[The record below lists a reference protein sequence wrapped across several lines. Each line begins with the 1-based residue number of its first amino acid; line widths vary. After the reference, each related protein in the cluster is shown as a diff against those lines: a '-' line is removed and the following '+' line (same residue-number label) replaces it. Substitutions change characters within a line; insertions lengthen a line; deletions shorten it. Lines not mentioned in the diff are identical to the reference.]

1 MCFQKLIYCPWIN
14 NFIHLKIDNKMLVE
28 MWIPLC
34 MHLSVL
40 INTYCTSCLRLCCAC
55 NKFSKKLALLV
66 ARSILRTNCS
76 IILRNPTGSSLT
88 PMRSGGCFVLSYI
101 ATKVPIIYNGMPNP
115 IVTCCLYTSTTGS
128 LATFSH
134 YTCSGKH
141 FPIQVSIHNYK
152 VHCYKAQCWFC
163 YWPALFC
170 LT

>member
-1 MCFQKLIYCPWIN
+1 MFWILFTVHACN
-14 NFIHLKIDNKMLVE
+14 KFTHAPETQIIHGLLKC
-28 MWIPLC
+28 PLC
-34 MHLSVL
+34 MHLSTRTVPDASGSAMHATSFPKNL
-40 INTYCTSCLRLCCAC
+40 HYELPNSIVKNKLFDYTYKFHRQFTDSYVPRWLFCT
-55 NKFSKKLALLV
+55 
-66 ARSILRTNCS
+66 
-76 IILRNPTGSSLT
+76 
-88 PMRSGGCFVLSYI
+88 LSYI

-152 VHCYKAQCWFC
+152 VHCYKVHCWFC